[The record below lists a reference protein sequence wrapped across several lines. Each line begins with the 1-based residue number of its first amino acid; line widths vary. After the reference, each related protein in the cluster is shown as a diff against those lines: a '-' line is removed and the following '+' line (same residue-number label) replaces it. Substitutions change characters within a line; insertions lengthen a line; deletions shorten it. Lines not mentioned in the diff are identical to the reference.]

1 VAPSPDRAKPDE
13 ARPEGRVAADQRS
26 KGWTE
31 DHDAGVALTGTPPRP
46 DRAKPD
52 EARPEGT
59 PPRPDRAKPDEARPE
74 GRVAADQRSKG
85 WAEDAE
91 DNDAVP
97 QPHQGAQHSLAAR
110 LARVQGELGHIAT
123 DGLRLASMA
132 VAVLFVA
139 FSIYSPLRFPPA
151 ARVVAVVYDL
161 ALVAASLWLWAV
173 CRRRALPLRTVC
185 AAAAGLSF
193 AVLGN
198 VLVTGALGANP
209 YYTFCV
215 AILLIASAGT
225 VLSAVWAIAIGLV
238 ELVAWGIVAA
248 FLLPASDFEANAFVM
263 AGSVGVA
270 FIVHVSRHVATVRIL
285 ELRDGDARRELA
297 LQQALAEA
305 DEGRRE
311 LDRKVEERTAALR
324 NELQERALLEEQLR
338 QAQKMEAV
346 GRLAGGIAHDF
357 NNLLNVI
364 RLSHL
369 TICEPGTA
377 ADELREALRD
387 ASDATDRAAAL
398 THDLLAFARKQT
410 LQRTAVAVTDV
421 IGGVERMVRR
431 VAEAGIRLEVR
442 IAPEVGEIV
451 ADRHQ
456 IEQVLLNL
464 AINACDAMGDRGT
477 LTVTADTV
485 EVAGARAGRRHLQP
499 GTYVRVAVSDTGCG
513 MDEATRRSVFEPFF
527 TTKEVGRGTGL
538 GLAVAHGIVTQHS
551 GQITVESEP
560 GKGSTFTVF
569 LPRARAASPQRVVAA
584 GKAPTSPGGETVLV
598 VEDEAAVRRAVQRNL
613 ERLGYRVLAASDGE
627 DALRIAEPLG
637 GVDLLLSDVVMP
649 GIDGPELACR
659 LRERWPD
666 LPVLFVTGY
675 SADRL
680 ARSGAVGP
688 HDRVL
693 EKPYQLEELARTL
706 RRMLEERASR
716 GAALTA

>member
-1 VAPSPDRAKPDE
+1 VIIATLATSRPSS
-13 ARPEGRVAADQRS
+13 GRVAGEPTSRPSAVRAA
-26 KGWTE
+26 E
-31 DHDAGVALTGTPPRP
+31 ERAGERALEVPGPPRDIADP
-46 DRAKPD
+46 RHITADD
-52 EARPEGT
+52 LRP
-59 PPRPDRAKPDEARPE
+59 
-74 GRVAADQRSKG
+74 
-85 WAEDAE
+85 
-91 DNDAVP
+91 
-97 QPHQGAQHSLAAR
+97 
-110 LARVQGELGHIAT
+110 
-123 DGLRLASMA
+123 
-132 VAVLFVA
+132 VAVIVGAVFVA
-139 FSIYSPLRFPPA
+139 FTIYNALAFPA
-151 ARVVAVVYDL
+151 HGRVVMVSYEIG
-161 ALVAASLWLWAV
+161 LVALCAGLYAV
-173 CRRRALPLRTVC
+173 CRRFQLTSNAVY
-185 AAAAGLSF
+185 AAAALLSF
-193 AVLGN
+193 AVLGST
-198 VLVTGALGANP
+198 LLAALLGSGPLFTA
-209 YYTFCV
+209 YI
-215 AILLIASAGT
+215 AILLIASAGSVPSPAWAT
-225 VLSAVWAIAIGLV
+225 AIAAV
-238 ELVAWGIVAA
+238 EITAWAVGAALLMSGADIVRNA
-248 FLLPASDFEANAFVM
+248 LLIVS
-263 AGSVGVA
+263 SVGVA
-270 FIVHVSRHVATVRIL
+270 AIVNVSRYMARKRVCD
-285 ELRDGDARRELA
+285 LRRGDARRELA

-305 DEGRRE
+305 DEARRE

-324 NELQERALLEEQLR
+324 DELDERARLEEQLR

-357 NNLLNVI
+357 NNLLTVI
-364 RLSHL
+364 RMSLL
-369 TICEPGTA
+369 TVSEPGSPTE
-377 ADELREALRD
+377 DLREALRD
-387 ASDATDRAAAL
+387 ANDATDRAAAL

-410 LQRTAVAVTDV
+410 LERTPVAVSDV
-421 IGGVERMVRR
+421 LGGLERMVRR

-464 AINACDAMGDRGT
+464 AINACDAMGQRGT
-477 LTVTADTV
+477 LTVTADAVDVTGT
-485 EVAGARAGRRHLQP
+485 EPGGPRP

-513 MDEATRRSVFEPFF
+513 MDEATQRSVFEPFF

-538 GLAVAHGIVTQHS
+538 GLAVAHGIVTQHG

-569 LPRARAASPQRVVAA
+569 LPRGRGMSTRNLAIAVKPLLALD
-584 GKAPTSPGGETVLV
+584 GETVLV

-706 RRMLEERASR
+706 RRMLAARTPVVAR
-716 GAALTA
+716 GA